1 MQYWAVM
8 LKWVVPVQHN
18 LLNKILGNHKMK
30 TIISKITAAALAMGI
45 GFGATAALAAGGPT
59 NKPREVDW
67 SFAGPF
73 GKWDLGQLQRG
84 YKIYSQNCAS
94 CHSIELLSFRNLQE
108 IGFSEEE
115 VKAIAAGF
123 EVTDGP
129 NADGEMFERP
139 AVPAD
144 RIPGP
149 YANTAEAA
157 ALNNG
162 AAPPD
167 FSLLAKARAPE
178 RGFPTFVFDIFTT
191 YAENGS
197 DYIYSV
203 LTGYQDVPEGVEE
216 REGSH
221 YNPYFIAGDW
231 IAMAQPLYGDDVEY
245 DDGTE
250 PTLEQHA
257 KDVAAFMTWAAEPY
271 LVERKQLGFKVI
283 IFLLILTILLYLSKK
298 QVFAGM
304 KKD

>member
-8 LKWVVPVQHN
+8 LKWVVLVQRN

-30 TIISKITAAALAMGI
+30 TIISKITAAALALGI
-45 GFGATAALAAGGPT
+45 GFGATAAFAAGGPI

-67 SFAGPF
+67 SFSGPF

-84 YKIYSQNCAS
+84 YKVYAEVCAS

-108 IGFSEEE
+108 IGFSEDE
-115 VKAIAAGF
+115 VKAIAAEF

-167 FSLLAKARAPE
+167 FSLLAKARAVE

-197 DYIYSV
+197 DYIYSL
-203 LTGYQDVPEGVEE
+203 LTGYKDAPEGVEIAD
-216 REGSH
+216 GTH
-221 YNPYFIAGDW
+221 YNPYYIGGKAL
-231 IAMAQPLYGDDVEY
+231 AMGQPLNGDDVEY

-250 PTLEQHA
+250 ATLEQA
-257 KDVAAFMTWAAEPY
+257 SKDVTAFMTWAAEPY

-283 IFLLILTILLYLSKK
+283 IFLLILTVLLYLSKK

>member
-1 MQYWAVM
+1 
-8 LKWVVPVQHN
+8 
-18 LLNKILGNHKMK
+18 MK
-30 TIISKITAAALAMGI
+30 TIISKITATALALGI
-45 GFGATAALAAGGPT
+45 GFGSTAALAAGGPK

-67 SFAGPF
+67 SFSGPF

-84 YKIYSQNCAS
+84 YKIYAEVCAS

-115 VKAIAAGF
+115 VKAIAAEF

-139 AVPAD
+139 AVAAD
-144 RIPGP
+144 KIPGP
-149 YANTAEAA
+149 YANTAEGA

-197 DYIYSV
+197 DYIYSL
-203 LTGYQDVPEGVEE
+203 LTGYKDAPEGVELA
-216 REGSH
+216 EGTH
-221 YNPYFIAGDW
+221 YNPYYIGGEAL
-231 IAMAQPLYGDDVEY
+231 AMGQPLYGDDVEY

-250 PTLEQHA
+250 PTLDQHA
-257 KDVAAFMTWAAEPY
+257 KDVTAFMTWAAEPY
-271 LVERKQLGFKVI
+271 LIERKQLGFKVI
-283 IFLLILTILLYLSKK
+283 IFLLILSVLLYLSKK

>member
-1 MQYWAVM
+1 
-8 LKWVVPVQHN
+8 
-18 LLNKILGNHKMK
+18 MK
-30 TIISKITAAALAMGI
+30 TILSKIAAAGLALGI
-45 GFGATAALAAGGPT
+45 GFIASSAFAAGYPV
-59 NKPREVDW
+59 NKPREVEW

-84 YKIYSQNCAS
+84 YKVYKENCS
-94 CHSIELLSFRNLQE
+94 NCHSIELLSFRNLEQ

-115 VKAIAAGF
+115 VKAIASEF

-162 AAPPD
+162 AVPPD

-178 RGFPTFVFDIFTT
+178 RGFPTFVFDMFTL

-197 DYIYSV
+197 DYIYSL
-203 LTGYQDVPEGVEE
+203 LTGYKEPPEGEE
-216 REGSH
+216 IADGTH
-221 YNPYFIAGDW
+221 YNPYFIAGKAL
-231 IAMAQPLYGDDVEY
+231 AMAQPIYDDGIDY

-250 PTLEQHA
+250 ATISQQA
-257 KDVAAFMTWAAEPY
+257 QDVTAFMTWAAEPY
-271 LVERKQLGFKVI
+271 LVERKQLGFKVLV
-283 IFLLILTILLYLSKK
+283 FLLILTVLLYLSKK
-298 QVFAGM
+298 QVFASM